1 MYEDAGVTKMIVGSE
16 FGNLFYYTNI
26 DGNISGAFNRVDTNL
41 FKINEGVRCA
51 PFYEDVNNDGG
62 RDLVLGNYAGGV
74 AFFNSSNVNSVG
86 LFDMVFENSIKV
98 FPNPVK
104 DELSI
109 NFDSSTIECLTYTIT
124 DVLGNEIYKIKSF
137 NKNIRIQTS
146 DFANGIYFLSIYADQ
161 NNQIYQS
168 KIIFD

>member
-1 MYEDAGVTKMIVGSE
+1 MIVGSE

-51 PFYEDVNNDGG
+51 PFYEDVTNDGK
-62 RDLVLGNYAGGV
+62 RDLFLGNYAGGV
-74 AFFNSSNVNSVG
+74 AFFNSANVNSVG
-86 LFDMVFENSIKV
+86 LVDKVFEKSIKV

-109 NFDSSTIECLTYTIT
+109 NFDSNTIECLTYTIT
-124 DVLGNEIYKIKSF
+124 DVLGNEIYRIKSF
-137 NKNIRIQTS
+137 NKNIRIPTS
-146 DFANGIYFLSIYADQ
+146 DFANGIYFLSIHSMQ
-161 NNQIYQS
+161 NRQVYQS
-168 KIIFD
+168 KIIFE